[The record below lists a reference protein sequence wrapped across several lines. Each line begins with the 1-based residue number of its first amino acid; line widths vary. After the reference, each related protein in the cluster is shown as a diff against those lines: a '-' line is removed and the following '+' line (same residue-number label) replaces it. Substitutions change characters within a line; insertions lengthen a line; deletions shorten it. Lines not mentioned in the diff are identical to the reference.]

1 MFGAANECM
10 NRLLSGC
17 DRIVVT
23 RRSPFDP
30 RDKKRN
36 EILADIRD
44 VAAIASAQDAFLLG
58 LNAENPSWMSP
69 VDFYVAFL
77 KEKTLLGSV
86 GIVLG
91 GLLRS
96 EDWQGDYAPRDRQLL
111 QCWLGGC
118 GLKLWF

>member
-1 MFGAANECM
+1 M

-23 RRSPFDP
+23 RRYPFDP

-44 VAAIASAQDAFLLG
+44 VAAIASTQDAFLLG
-58 LNAENPSWMSP
+58 SNAESPSWMSP

-96 EDWQGDYAPRDRQLL
+96 EDWLCDCEPRYRQLL
-111 QCWLGGC
+111 QCWLESC
-118 GLKLWF
+118 GIEI